1 MYQDFFRLQG
11 IKVFW
16 SRSVVKATVSGV
28 FQDITY
34 KISEGSDQ
42 FSWDSHQGR
51 LRTTSILVRAFWNF
65 KCKVLKYSRNCI
77 IHYTLIPNLVK
88 PLICKHKLS
97 EFNDRNGFHKG
108 KKCKTKSFRLLNRF
122 ILNNNLRYWWWTF
135 TKLFSMT
142 HQRLWLKIEFGWSPP
157 WFKNITHKWGNDH

>member
-51 LRTTSILVRAFWNF
+51 LRTTSISFQAVGNF
-65 KCKVLKYSRNCI
+65 KLKVLKYSRNCSL
-77 IHYTLIPNLVK
+77 HNTLILNLVEPLNVYVYNIQGKFKPHYGNQDFSPFDQWDFLYSNHAEK
-88 PLICKHKLS
+88 PL
-97 EFNDRNGFHKG
+97 RNGNSPITKPIIEIG
-108 KKCKTKSFRLLNRF
+108 VAYALELYCLSKCK
-122 ILNNNLRYWWWTF
+122 
-135 TKLFSMT
+135 
-142 HQRLWLKIEFGWSPP
+142 
-157 WFKNITHKWGNDH
+157 

>member
-1 MYQDFFRLQG
+1 MICLLFYGPVLENEVRYSFHNYTSFSKRLDNLQIHFCHKSVFTSSSNIVRWFRDCKTRLPDQASG
-11 IKVFW
+11 ICQQTTRLTLFSSKTIW
-16 SRSVVKATVSGV
+16 LVS
-28 FQDITY
+28 
-34 KISEGSDQ
+34 
-42 FSWDSHQGR
+42 
-51 LRTTSILVRAFWNF
+51 
-65 KCKVLKYSRNCI
+65 
-77 IHYTLIPNLVK
+77 
-88 PLICKHKLS
+88 ICKHKLS